1 MRGQGARRLVAPEGV
16 PHRLDQFVANDNDIT
31 QNACCSHCY
40 LCLLTHSRSHR
51 CALILADIDAVP
63 PTKLERNR
71 RMSKDLKAALENAES
86 VQAAMTCH
94 NDSPAREQELN
105 PSDEDFG
112 HAAGATVD
120 ERLEASQ
127 QGAAQAQARQQEA
140 QSLAAKARE
149 TLAAAIEAGDVDAI
163 TQAESEATQ
172 ATAESDEAAK
182 AAASF
187 QQARAA
193 LEDVQRLQ
201 KRQASI
207 GGIGSN

>member
-1 MRGQGARRLVAPEGV
+1 MLQGALRGQAARRLVAPEGV
-16 PHRLDQFVANDNDIT
+16 PHRFNQFVANHSDIT
-31 QNACCSHCY
+31 RNRVAHIVIF
-40 LCLLTHSRSHR
+40 CLLSRSHT
-51 CALILADIDAVP
+51 LAGIDAVP
-63 PTKLERNR
+63 PTKLERKR
-71 RMSKDLKAALENAES
+71 RMSKDLKAALENAEGG
-86 VQAAMTCH
+86 QAAMTCH

-127 QGAAQAQARQQEA
+127 QGAAQALARQQEA
-140 QSLAAKARE
+140 HSLAARARE

-172 ATAESDEAAK
+172 AAAESDEAAK

-187 QQARAA
+187 QQARSA

-207 GGIGSN
+207 GGIGS